1 MELTKTLDQTQEK
14 VLLSCVL
21 RLAVTPT
28 CECVFLCFL
37 LRLSP
42 MIVKVREKENYI
54 SQIVGERNELKRTL
68 DQ

>member
-14 VLLSCVL
+14 VLLSCVFK
-21 RLAVTPT
+21 T
-28 CECVFLCFL
+28 CSNANVNVLFSVFVKTFTND
-37 LRLSP
+37 
-42 MIVKVREKENYI
+42 VKVREKENYI